1 MVNISKVQSQGL
13 DLYTDLLNLQMQRRR
28 DLQFYMQIF
37 VVVLYETVF
46 FGHRKRIFYGGKKR
60 NQLCDLIYQASS
72 KQESPPKNEKAGTSG
87 ILFLP
92 SEIQSSTKQHAQSPA
107 QALPRPTTHTSAI
120 PVFPHFPSEQRKAF
134 QEHVICGHIITR
146 RGSRG
151 QFSQLKYFYK

>member
-1 MVNISKVQSQGL
+1 MKQSFLTTEKG
-13 DLYTDLLNLQMQRRR
+13 
-28 DLQFYMQIF
+28 IF
-37 VVVLYETVF
+37 M
-46 FGHRKRIFYGGKKR
+46 GKKKET
-60 NQLCDLIYQASS
+60 NCMISFI
-72 KQESPPKNEKAGTSG
+72 KPPANKNPPPKKNEKAGTSG

-151 QFSQLKYFYK
+151 QFSQLKYFYKINKKCKKNAPFFANCKLL